1 MTRVAA
7 IDCGTNSIRLLVAD
21 VDPGTGA
28 LTDLV
33 REMRVVK
40 LGQDVDRTGE
50 FAAEALERTFAALD
64 GYAAM
69 CRELEVERIR
79 FVATSATRDARNR
92 DLFLEGVR
100 SRIGVAPE
108 VISGHEEASL
118 SFRGVVSAVADA
130 PGPYLV
136 VDLGGGSTELALGT
150 GALDA
155 AYSMDVG
162 CVRLTERHLAG
173 NPPTAEQQ
181 AGAVADVRAAL
192 AIATQTVPIG
202 EAATLI
208 GVAGSITTVTAHAL
222 GLPAYDPA
230 AIHGATLPVETVIA
244 SCNALIAATHEER
257 AAMGF
262 MHPGRVEA
270 IGAGALVWREVVTAV
285 AEAVE
290 ASGGRLATVTTSEH
304 DILDGIAL
312 SLSTPPIAN

>member
-28 LTDLV
+28 LRDLT
-33 REMRVVK
+33 REMTVVR
-40 LGQDVDRTGE
+40 LGQGVDRTGE
-50 FAAEALERTFAALD
+50 FAEEALERTFAALD
-64 GYAAM
+64 RYAAT
-69 CRELEVERIR
+69 CRELGVERVR

-92 DLFLEGVR
+92 EVFLEGVR
-100 SRIGVAPE
+100 ERIGVTPE

-118 SFRGVVSAVADA
+118 SFRGVVSAVTDA

-150 GALDA
+150 GELDS

-162 CVRLTERHLAG
+162 CVRLTERHLVSD
-173 NPPTAEQQ
+173 PPTPAEQ
-181 AGAVADVRAAL
+181 AASVADVRD
-192 AIATQTVPIG
+192 AIAVATRTVPIG

-222 GLPAYDPA
+222 GLEKYDPV

-244 SCNALIAATHEER
+244 SCDALIAATYAER
-257 AAMGF
+257 AAMPF

-285 AEAVE
+285 ARAVE
-290 ASGGRLATVTTSEH
+290 ASGGRLETVTTSEH

-312 SLSTPPIAN
+312 SIA

>member
-21 VDPGTGA
+21 VADGR
-28 LTDLV
+28 LTDLT

-40 LGQDVDRTGE
+40 LGQGVDKTGE

-64 GYAAM
+64 DYADTIRSLGA
-69 CRELEVERIR
+69 ERVR

-92 DLFLEGVR
+92 EVFLEGVR
-100 SRIGVAPE
+100 SRLGVTPE

-118 SFRGVVSAVADA
+118 SFRGVVSSVVGA

-136 VDLGGGSTELALGT
+136 VDLGGGSTELALGS
-150 GALDA
+150 GDLEA

-162 CVRLTERHLAG
+162 CVRLTERHLTA
-173 NPPTAEQQ
+173 NPPSPQQ
-181 AGAVADVRAAL
+181 RADAVADVRAAL
-192 AIATQTVPIG
+192 AVASATVPIG

-208 GVAGSITTVTAHAL
+208 GVAGSITTVTANAL
-222 GLPAYDPA
+222 GLPRYEPE
-230 AIHGATLPVETVIA
+230 AIHGSVLSVEAVVA
-244 SCNALIAATHEER
+244 SCNQLIAATYEER
-257 AAMGF
+257 AALPF

-285 AEAVE
+285 AEATE
-290 ASGGRLATVTTSEH
+290 ASGRPIATVTTSEH

-312 SLSTPPIAN
+312 SIAD